1 MVLYLFLTHSL
12 TNHCRKYLHLT
23 PYQIINA
30 NRTRI
35 LPSLN
40 LKMLII
46 YLQTNPSIDATH
58 GNRLPNARKCEKC
71 TTTLL
76 PDTAP
81 FKSSHRHTHNFHL
94 ALRSQCCKKLQIITV
109 NRGQQFRQ
117 RGWLRGWEG
126 VERLEVCYEGAEEE
140 GYGQRPGPLVEG
152 GKGGMDD
159 FDKELHDSHEWLNT
173 NSKKKKLSSVTFL
186 SRWSFRV
193 ARGSNWSRKLW
204 MDNQQKTYYCLGMNS
219 NM

>member
-1 MVLYLFLTHSL
+1 MFIIDLQTH
-12 TNHCRKYLHLT
+12 
-23 PYQIINA
+23 
-30 NRTRI
+30 
-35 LPSLN
+35 PSLH
-40 LKMLII
+40 
-46 YLQTNPSIDATH
+46 ATH

-140 GYGQRPGPLVEG
+140 GGGLWTKTWTIGGGGQG
-152 GKGGMDD
+152 GNGWFRQGITRLTRMAKY
-159 FDKELHDSHEWLNT
+159 KQQ
-173 NSKKKKLSSVTFL
+173 KKPNFPVSLSSQGGH
-186 SRWSFRV
+186 SE
-193 ARGSNWSRKLW
+193 
-204 MDNQQKTYYCLGMNS
+204 
-219 NM
+219 